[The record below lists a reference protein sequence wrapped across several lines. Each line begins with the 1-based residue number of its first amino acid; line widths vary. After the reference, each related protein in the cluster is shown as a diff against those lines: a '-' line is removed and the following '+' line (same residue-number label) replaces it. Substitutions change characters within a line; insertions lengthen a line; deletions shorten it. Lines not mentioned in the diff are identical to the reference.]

1 LFEHDLSKKH
11 LLLRIMFADHAR
23 AVQNGVLVRGHTRQP
38 FVKAVNLRL
47 RTAIERHPMPSAN
60 DYFKMAEECYRLAS
74 EAKTEVDRLACLDLA
89 RTWLEAAAQQDEA
102 EKRTR
107 DLPPRH

>member
-1 LFEHDLSKKH
+1 
-11 LLLRIMFADHAR
+11 
-23 AVQNGVLVRGHTRQP
+23 
-38 FVKAVNLRL
+38 
-47 RTAIERHPMPSAN
+47 MPSAN
-60 DYFKMAEECYRLAS
+60 EYFKMAEECYRLAS

-107 DLPPRH
+107 DTPPRH

>member
-1 LFEHDLSKKH
+1 LFEHDLFGKPVST
-11 LLLRIMFADHAR
+11 FPDHAR
-23 AVQNGVLVRGHTRQP
+23 AVQNGVFVRGDYRQR
-38 FVKAVNLRL
+38 FAKAVNSRL

-60 DYFKMAEECYRLAS
+60 DYFKMAEECYRLAN

-89 RTWLEAAAQQDEA
+89 RTWIEAAAQQDEA

-107 DLPPRH
+107 ESPPEPRH